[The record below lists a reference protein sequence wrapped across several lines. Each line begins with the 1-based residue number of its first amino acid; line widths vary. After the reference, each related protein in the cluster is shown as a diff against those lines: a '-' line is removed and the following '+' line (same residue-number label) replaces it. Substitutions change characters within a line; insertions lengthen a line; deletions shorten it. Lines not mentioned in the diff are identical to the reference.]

1 MSAIASQSRR
11 PFTPTLRE
19 GLAVRPSQF
28 ARSTCFEAG
37 HLTLVNAGW
46 RSVRPAIDA
55 EQCTLCL
62 NCYMYCPDG
71 TIAKVRDDE
80 GACVAVV
87 VDYDFCKGCGVCA
100 KVCPVPCIAMVDEHA
115 GENEGAAETA
125 ETLDETSPSSG
136 VAGVSGVSTE
146 RVPQRREQDSMSCS
160 PKRGLSERI
169 EIPETPT
176 GKGGLA

>member
-1 MSAIASQSRR
+1 M
-11 PFTPTLRE
+11 
-19 GLAVRPSQF
+19 
-28 ARSTCFEAG
+28 
-37 HLTLVNAGW
+37 NAGW

-115 GENEGAAETA
+115 GENEGASETA
-125 ETLDETSPSSG
+125 ETLDETSPSAEMG
-136 VAGVSGVSTE
+136 PATE
-146 RVPQRREQDSMSCS
+146 
-160 PKRGLSERI
+160 
-169 EIPETPT
+169 
-176 GKGGLA
+176 GGAA

>member
-19 GLAVRPSQF
+19 GLAARPSRF

-37 HLTLVNAGW
+37 HLTSVNAGW

-71 TIAKVRDDE
+71 TYI
-80 GACVAVV
+80 
-87 VDYDFCKGCGVCA
+87 
-100 KVCPVPCIAMVDEHA
+100 
-115 GENEGAAETA
+115 
-125 ETLDETSPSSG
+125 
-136 VAGVSGVSTE
+136 
-146 RVPQRREQDSMSCS
+146 
-160 PKRGLSERI
+160 
-169 EIPETPT
+169 
-176 GKGGLA
+176 

>member
-19 GLAVRPSQF
+19 GLAARPSQF

-37 HLTLVNAGW
+37 HLTSVNAGW
-46 RSVRPAIDA
+46 RSVRPVIDA

-80 GACVAVV
+80 GVCVAVV
-87 VDYDFCKGCGVCA
+87 VDYEFLQGLRRVR
-100 KVCPVPCIAMVDEHA
+100 
-115 GENEGAAETA
+115 EGMPRALHRHGGRAR
-125 ETLDETSPSSG
+125 PR
-136 VAGVSGVSTE
+136 E
-146 RVPQRREQDSMSCS
+146 R
-160 PKRGLSERI
+160 RG
-169 EIPETPT
+169 
-176 GKGGLA
+176 G

>member
-19 GLAVRPSQF
+19 GLAARPSQF
-28 ARSTCFEAG
+28 TRSTCFEAG
-37 HLTLVNAGW
+37 HLTSVNAGW
-46 RSVRPAIDA
+46 RSVRPVIDA

-80 GACVAVV
+80 GVCVAVV

-100 KVCPVPCIAMVDEHA
+100 KVCPVPCIAM
-115 GENEGAAETA
+115 
-125 ETLDETSPSSG
+125 

>member
-1 MSAIASQSRR
+1 MFYRYPINDAHI
-11 PFTPTLRE
+11 
-19 GLAVRPSQF
+19 
-28 ARSTCFEAG
+28 
-37 HLTLVNAGW
+37 HLFD
-46 RSVRPAIDA
+46 PKD
-55 EQCTLCL
+55 
-62 NCYMYCPDG
+62 M
-71 TIAKVRDDE
+71 DE
-80 GACVAVV
+80 
-87 VDYDFCKGCGVCA
+87 
-100 KVCPVPCIAMVDEHA
+100 CIAMVDEHA